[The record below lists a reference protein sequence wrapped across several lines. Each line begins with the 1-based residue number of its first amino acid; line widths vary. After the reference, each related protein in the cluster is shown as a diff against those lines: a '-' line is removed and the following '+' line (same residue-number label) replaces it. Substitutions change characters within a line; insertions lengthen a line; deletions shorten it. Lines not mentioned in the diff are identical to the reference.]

1 MIPDNIKTIL
11 DGFDVY
17 LDHIAVATNNIKDS
31 ITFFELIG
39 VEFDAEE
46 EIVEEQK
53 VKVRFANIDKR
64 SRLELLEPI
73 EEDGAIY
80 HFLQKKGSGIH
91 HMCFKT
97 TNLPQMM
104 EALKEKGLRF
114 IYETVQTGAHGM
126 KVNFIHPKSTGGIL
140 IELSQDA

>member
-1 MIPDNIKTIL
+1 MKPENIKVIL

-17 LDHIAVATNNIKDS
+17 LDHIAVATKSIKNS
-31 ITFFELIG
+31 ISFFEMIG
-39 VEFDAEE
+39 LEFDQEE
-46 EIVEEQK
+46 EIVKEQK
-53 VKVRFANIDKR
+53 VKVRFANIDQR

-80 HFLQKKGSGIH
+80 HFLQKKGPGIH

-104 EALKEKGLRF
+104 EALKENGLRL
-114 IYETVQTGAHGM
+114 IYDTVQTGAHGM

-140 IELSQDA
+140 VELSQDA